1 MLTDLAVRKAI
12 PREKA
17 YKLADGGGLHLL
29 VTPKGQRYWRMDYRF
44 ADKRGTMALGVYP
57 TVSLAEARD
66 GRLKIKKQLAEGINP
81 AAQRKV
87 EKITGPLA
95 KANTFRAVA
104 EEWLVK
110 AEREGRAE
118 VTIGK
123 LRWLLEFAYP
133 ILGDR
138 KVADIKAPELLAVL
152 RGVEKRGHHETARR
166 LRSTCGQVFR
176 YAIATGRGDRD
187 VSTDLRGALIVPK
200 VTHRAAITT
209 PEEVGVLL
217 RAIDAYSGYPL
228 THAALRLAPHVFVRP
243 GELRH
248 AEWSEF
254 DMDKMIW
261 TIPAEKTKMRVA
273 HRVPLTRQ
281 VKEVLDALR
290 EISGYRRYLFPAQG
304 KRDRPMSENTVNLAL
319 RRMGFDSTTMTA
331 HGFRAMASTLLNEQS
346 RWNPDAIER
355 QLGHAEL
362 NGVRRAYARGE
373 HWDER
378 VRMMEHWS
386 NYLDQ
391 LRAGATILEG
401 KFRQPPAASAQ
412 KARSM

>member
-1 MLTDLAVRKAI
+1 MLTDLAVRKSG

-57 TVSLAEARD
+57 TVSLAEARTS
-66 GRLKIKKQLAEGINP
+66 RLKIKKQLAEGLNP

-87 EKITGPLA
+87 EKITGLLA

-104 EEWLVK
+104 EEWLTK

-123 LRWLLEFAYP
+123 LRWLLAFAYP

-176 YAIATGRGDRD
+176 YAIATGRSDRD
-187 VSTDLRGALIVPK
+187 VSADLRGALIVPK

-209 PEEVGVLL
+209 PAEVGMLL
-217 RAIDAYSGYPL
+217 RAIDAYSGYPV
-228 THAALRLAPHVFVRP
+228 THAALRMAPHVFVRP

-248 AEWSEF
+248 AEWAEF
-254 DMDKMIW
+254 DLNGMIW

-281 VKEVLDALR
+281 VKEVIDALR
-290 EISGYRRYLFPAQG
+290 EISGNRRYLFPAQG
-304 KRDRPMSENTVNLAL
+304 KQDRPMCENTINLAL
-319 RRMGFDSTTMTA
+319 RRMGFDGKAMTA

-391 LRAGATILEG
+391 LRAGATILQG
-401 KFRQPPAASAQ
+401 KFRQPAAASTQGAG
-412 KARSM
+412 AI